1 MRYVRPKIRRALP
14 GRWKGDAAMWR
25 MPQLQPLALLQL
37 RDGIGLG
44 RRAIAGAHPKE
55 QGSSRTADTHQRR
68 P

>member
-1 MRYVRPKIRRALP
+1 MRYMRPKIRRTLP
-14 GRWKGDAAMWR
+14 ERSKGDAAMWR

-44 RRAIAGAHPKE
+44 HCAIAGAHPKE
-55 QGSSRTADTHQRR
+55 RGSSSTADARQRR